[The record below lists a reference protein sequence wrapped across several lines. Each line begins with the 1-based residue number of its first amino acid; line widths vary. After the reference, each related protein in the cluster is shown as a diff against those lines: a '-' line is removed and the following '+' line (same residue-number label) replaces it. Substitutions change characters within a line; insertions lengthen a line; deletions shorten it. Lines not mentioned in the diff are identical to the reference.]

1 MYHIFTER
9 DIPLKISEQGFKKV
23 KQILAIIGTI
33 VLVGLY
39 VSTIVCAL
47 SSSDNFMNLLL
58 ASIYATVIIPVLI
71 WAYSFIYKLLIKD
84 QDNDEKK

>member
-9 DIPLKISEQGFKKV
+9 DIPLKISEQVFKKV
-23 KQILAIIGTI
+23 KQILAIIGI
-33 VLVGLY
+33 VVLVGLY

-58 ASIYATVIIPVLI
+58 ASVCATVIIPVLI
-71 WAYSFIYKLLIKD
+71 WAYSFIYKLLKKD
-84 QDNDEKK
+84 RDDEEKK

>member
-9 DIPLKISEQGFKKV
+9 DIPLKISEQVFKKV
-23 KQILAIIGTI
+23 KQILAIIGI
-33 VLVGLY
+33 VVLVGLN

-71 WAYSFIYKLLIKD
+71 WAYSFIYKLLKKD
-84 QDNDEKK
+84 QDDEEK

>member
-9 DIPLKISEQGFKKV
+9 DIPLKISEQVFKKV
-23 KQILAIIGTI
+23 KQILAIIGI
-33 VLVGLY
+33 VVLVGLY

-58 ASIYATVIIPVLI
+58 ASVYATVIIPVLI
-71 WAYSFIYKLLIKD
+71 WAYSFIYKLLKKD
-84 QDNDEKK
+84 RDDEEKK

>member
-1 MYHIFTER
+1 M
-9 DIPLKISEQGFKKV
+9 KISEQVFKKV
-23 KQILAIIGTI
+23 KQILAIIGI
-33 VLVGLY
+33 VVLVGLY

-71 WAYSFIYKLLIKD
+71 WAYSFIYKLLKKD
-84 QDNDEKK
+84 QDDEEKK